1 MDEKEVP
8 VNRSQ
13 TIRHLTGLICIAV
26 AMGLACSAAVKAA
39 DSPPSVVDGLH
50 LRTNTGS
57 SLVYV
62 KPGATFG
69 KYDKVAILDCFVEFD
84 KNWQSNY
91 NSNQVDPSNFVSSD
105 DMNRIKKE
113 LAADFK
119 QIFTKELQA
128 GGYQVVTYGAPDVLV
143 LRPAIINLRVT
154 APDLMTP
161 GIDATVVSS
170 AGSATLYL
178 ELWDSVT
185 NTLLARAMNS
195 QADQQFGGQVADSVT
210 NTQAADFILKGWADS
225 LLKHLEAA
233 RASSGS

>member
-1 MDEKEVP
+1 M
-8 VNRSQ
+8 NRKG
-13 TIRHLTGLICIAV
+13 IRNLAGSICIAI
-26 AMGLACSAAVKAA
+26 AMGFACSPAVLAQG
-39 DSPPSVVDGLH
+39 SPPTVVDGLH

-84 KNWQSNY
+84 KNWQNNY
-91 NSNQVDPSNFVSSD
+91 NSNQVDPSNFVSND
-105 DMNRIKKE
+105 DMNRIKTQ
-113 LAADFK
+113 LAAAFK
-119 QIFTKELQA
+119 KIFTKQLQA
-128 GGYQVVTYGAPDVLV
+128 GGYQVVTTAAPDVLV

-154 APDLMTP
+154 APDLMTA

-178 ELWDSVT
+178 ELWDSMT

-195 QADQQFGGQVADSVT
+195 QAAQNLMGQVADSVT
-210 NTQAADFILKGWADS
+210 NTQAADIILQGWADT
-225 LLKHLEAA
+225 LRKHLEAA
-233 RASSGS
+233 RASAGS

>member
-1 MDEKEVP
+1 M
-8 VNRSQ
+8 NRTQ
-13 TIRHLTGLICIAV
+13 AIRQLAGLICIAI
-26 AMGLACSAAVKAA
+26 ATGLAYSSALRAQG
-39 DSPPSVVDGLH
+39 SPPSVVDGLH
-50 LRTNTGS
+50 LRANTGS

-84 KNWQSNY
+84 KNWQNNY
-91 NSNQVDPSNFVSSD
+91 NQSQVDPSNFVSSA

-113 LAADFK
+113 LAGDFK
-119 QIFTKELQA
+119 QIFTKVLQA

-178 ELWDSVT
+178 ELWNSMT

-210 NTQAADFILKGWADS
+210 NTQAADFTLKGWADT
-225 LLKHLEAA
+225 LLRHLEAT
-233 RASSGS
+233 RASKSS

>member
-1 MDEKEVP
+1 M
-8 VNRSQ
+8 NRSQ
-13 TIRHLTGLICIAV
+13 AIRHLAGLICIAI
-26 AMGLACSAAVKAA
+26 AAGLACPSPLRAQG
-39 DSPPSVVDGLH
+39 SPPSVVDGLH

-69 KYDKVAILDCFVEFD
+69 NYNKVAILDCFVEFD
-84 KNWQSNY
+84 KNWQNNY
-91 NSNQVDPSNFVSSD
+91 NQTQVDPSNFVSSD

-113 LAADFK
+113 LAEDFT
-119 QIFTKELQA
+119 QIFTKVLQA
-128 GGYQVVTYGAPDVLV
+128 GGYQVVTFGAPGVLV

-161 GIDATVVSS
+161 GINATVVSS

-195 QADQQFGGQVADSVT
+195 QADQQFGGRVADSVT
-210 NTQAADFILKGWADS
+210 NTQAADFILKSWADN
-225 LLKHLEAA
+225 LLKHLKAA
-233 RASSGS
+233 RASASS

>member
-1 MDEKEVP
+1 M
-8 VNRSQ
+8 NRSKL
-13 TIRHLTGLICIAV
+13 TRHLAGLICIAV
-26 AMGLACSAAVKAA
+26 AMGLSCSSPSGAQN
-39 DSPPSVVDGLH
+39 SPPTMVDGLR
-50 LRTNTGS
+50 LRTDTGS

-62 KPGATFG
+62 KPGATFS

-84 KNWQSNY
+84 KDWQSNY
-91 NSNQVDPSNFVSSD
+91 NASQVDPSNFVSSD
-105 DMNRIKKE
+105 AMNRIKKQ
-113 LAADFK
+113 LAAAFK

-128 GGYQVVTYGAPDVLV
+128 GGYQVVTSAAPDVLV

-178 ELWDSVT
+178 ELWDSMT

-195 QADQQFGGQVADSVT
+195 QADQQFGGQIADSVT
-210 NTQAADFILKGWADS
+210 NTQAADFILKGWADN
-225 LLKHLEAA
+225 LRKHLEAA
-233 RASSGS
+233 RASKGS

>member
-1 MDEKEVP
+1 
-8 VNRSQ
+8 VNKSKL
-13 TIRHLTGLICIAV
+13 IRHIAGLICIAV
-26 AMGLACSAAVKAA
+26 ATALAYPSALQAQG
-39 DSPPSVVDGLH
+39 SPPSVVDGLH
-50 LRTNTGS
+50 LQTNTGS

-84 KNWQSNY
+84 KNWQNNY
-91 NSNQVDPSNFVSSD
+91 NSNRVDPSNFVSTD

-113 LAADFK
+113 LAEDFK
-119 QIFTKELQA
+119 KIFTKELQA
-128 GGYQVVTYGAPDVLV
+128 GGYQVVTTAAPDVLV

-161 GIDATVVSS
+161 GINATVVSS

-178 ELWDSVT
+178 ELWDSMT

-210 NTQAADFILKGWADS
+210 NAQAADFILKGWADN
-225 LLKHLEAA
+225 LRKHLEAA
-233 RASSGS
+233 RASASH